1 VSAGVYSHTP
11 CPYCGHGNQAFA
23 MAVAQCSADI
33 RTNER
38 QRCISILR
46 KAKHRVDQN
55 TATVLEKLTME
66 LLTDEVRD
74 A

>member
-1 VSAGVYSHTP
+1 MP

-33 RTNER
+33 RTKER
-38 QRCISILR
+38 QRCINILR
-46 KAKHRVDQN
+46 KAKHRVDEN
-55 TATVLEKLTME
+55 TGKLLDKLTTE